1 MVLRISLFALQIGQG
16 YHPRTM
22 ELSLEHADLL
32 LHVAHDATQGSTFEE
47 RMDAVSDSLMAL
59 VPGSSLSMIVLD
71 PGRPELGVRAFMK
84 NADPQGATEY
94 ATHYAH
100 ADPLPTAGL
109 RALGLPKRLSDQLT
123 AAQWGKDA
131 YTGEFLPRY
140 GLRHVFGFIQPLTD
154 GRLLQVAMHRESRL
168 GDFANRELKLLEL
181 TSLDLAHSAFGVLL
195 REQLSRTHSVLERE
209 SGVGVLIFDG
219 RGLLE
224 RADAGARAL
233 VNRLGN
239 RFPMERLLRGA
250 HAARTRRRAVQL
262 VTLLEDGALVIRAR
276 PLSRLPNPSVLVIV
290 ELRSPERAVDFDQ
303 RVAPYR
309 LTPRERDVSQLAVLG
324 LTNLQ
329 IATELGISPT
339 TVSVH
344 LTKVFS
350 KVGVS
355 GRTELTRLLSTRG

>member
-16 YHPRTM
+16 YHPKIM
-22 ELSLEHADLL
+22 DLSLEHADLL
-32 LHVAHDATQGSTFEE
+32 LHVAHDASLGSTFEE
-47 RMDAVSDSLMAL
+47 RMDAVSDSLLAL

-71 PGRPELGVRAFMK
+71 PGQPELGVRAFMK
-84 NADPQGATEY
+84 NADPRGATEY
-94 ATHYAH
+94 AAHYAEV
-100 ADPLPTAGL
+100 DPLPTAGL
-109 RALGLPKRLSDQLT
+109 RSLGLPQRLSDQLA

-140 GLRHVFGFIQPLTD
+140 GLRHVFGFIQPLSD

-181 TSLDLAHSAFGVLL
+181 TSMDLAHSAFGVLL

-209 SGVGVLIFDG
+209 SGVGVLVFDR

-233 VNRLGN
+233 VHRLGD
-239 RFPMERLLRGA
+239 RFPMERLLRA
-250 HAARTRRRAVQL
+250 VHTARVHRRSIQH
-262 VTLLEDGALVIRAR
+262 VTPLEDGALVIRAR
-276 PLSRLPNPSVLVIV
+276 PLGRLSNPSVMAIV
-290 ELRSPERAVDFDQ
+290 ELRSLERRADFAQ
-303 RVAPYR
+303 RVAPYK
-309 LTPRERDVSQLAVLG
+309 LTPREREVAQLAVLG
-324 LTNLQ
+324 LTNQQ

-350 KVGVS
+350 KVRVS
-355 GRTELTRLLSTRG
+355 GRTELTRLLTQR